1 MLTCMWRFTK
11 FPSRSTAT
19 KSCLAAGLYPD
30 VVCDSCWWAC
40 CLNSA
45 GMVVAKW
52 WCGELELGP
61 SEVDNVFLFSQP
73 PSYLT
78 HWSPGSRQSLDRNGI
93 SRIFTWRNFL
103 LRCSLWYLLCIT
115 GPPFWWTGS
124 SEQASSI
131 WLRMWYFLIPLHALS
146 LLCFV
151 ENMLFCVVVASATS
165 TQAPPPLS
173 TYINKE
179 EVYPKMSHFGLE
191 KAYLKLS
198 SYLLINSFRNLIL
211 NNASHNKNINWF
223 PLSLSMNL

>member
-1 MLTCMWRFTK
+1 MNLVILITFVLKNFLLKAIFKTNMLTCMWRFTK

-146 LLCFV
+146 LL
-151 ENMLFCVVVASATS
+151 
-165 TQAPPPLS
+165 
-173 TYINKE
+173 
-179 EVYPKMSHFGLE
+179 GLV
-191 KAYLKLS
+191 
-198 SYLLINSFRNLIL
+198 
-211 NNASHNKNINWF
+211 
-223 PLSLSMNL
+223 

>member
-73 PSYLT
+73 SSYLT

-146 LLCFV
+146 LL
-151 ENMLFCVVVASATS
+151 
-165 TQAPPPLS
+165 
-173 TYINKE
+173 
-179 EVYPKMSHFGLE
+179 GLV
-191 KAYLKLS
+191 
-198 SYLLINSFRNLIL
+198 
-211 NNASHNKNINWF
+211 
-223 PLSLSMNL
+223 